1 MVNFANSAATSR
13 SRTLAYWA
21 STAIVA
27 AEFLVGGVMDLM
39 HMPPFFGVMLHL
51 GYPPYFSVIIGTWK
65 VLGAAAVL
73 VPRSARLKEWA
84 YAGMVFD
91 LTGAAA
97 SHLAVGNG
105 AGAVVVPLV
114 FTGLV
119 MVSWALRPPVDAT
132 SAQGIPSY
140 FREPLRQRGK

>member
-51 GYPPYFSVIIGTWK
+51 GYPPYFSVILGTWK
-65 VLGAAAVL
+65 VLGALAVL
-73 VPRSARLKEWA
+73 IPRTARLKEWA

-97 SHLAVGNG
+97 SHLASGDPANKILT
-105 AGAVVVPLV
+105 PLV
-114 FTGLV
+114 LVGLV
-119 MVSWALRPPVDAT
+119 VASWALRPDSRVLGKIAT
-132 SAQGIPSY
+132 GSVA
-140 FREPLRQRGK
+140 

>member
-1 MVNFANSAATSR
+1 MLNLASSAVPSR
-13 SRTLAYWA
+13 SRTVAYWA
-21 STAIVA
+21 TTTIVA
-27 AEFLVGGVMDLM
+27 GEFLVGGVMDVM
-39 HMPPFFGVMLHL
+39 RVPPFFGVMLHL
-51 GYPPYFSVIIGTWK
+51 GYPPYFSIIGTWK

-105 AGAVVVPLV
+105 AGAVVAPLV

-119 MVSWALRPPVDAT
+119 MVSWALRPPARRDLCPRDT
-132 SAQGIPSY
+132 
-140 FREPLRQRGK
+140 

>member
-1 MVNFANSAATSR
+1 MVNLASSAAPSR

-21 STAIVA
+21 TTAIVA
-27 AEFLVGGVMDLM
+27 AEFLVGGVMDVM
-39 HMPPFFGVMLHL
+39 RMPPFFGVMLHL
-51 GYPPYFSVIIGTWK
+51 GYPPYFSVIIGIWK

-91 LTGAAA
+91 LTGAVA

-105 AGAVVVPLV
+105 AGAAVALLG
-114 FTGLV
+114 FAGLV
-119 MVSWALRPPVDAT
+119 MVSWALRPLARRDLC
-132 SAQGIPSY
+132 S
-140 FREPLRQRGK
+140 RGT